1 MAAAEIEG
9 GLDEGWGDQTLG
21 PADFN
26 RALAP
31 RGGSW
36 YVDVS
41 GSCCFWKA
49 GPPFMYLILPALSLD
64 SSPARGAVSDQGYSG
79 NPGDFHTQRPAGES
93 GAQRRP
99 S

>member
-41 GSCCFWKA
+41 GGLLFLESR
-49 GPPFMYLILPALSLD
+49 PTIHVPYPTSLELGLR
-64 SSPARGAVSDQGYSG
+64 PNPRGCVRSG
-79 NPGDFHTQRPAGES
+79 LQREP
-93 GAQRRP
+93 R
-99 S
+99 